1 MTGEWSIC
9 PIQWNE
15 YYAKVENALRII
27 NDSSLDEKTKD
38 TLEDLLRIDDISG
51 YQKPVITSWQDTVD
65 NIDGICPPN
74 ASVSEVDW
82 LRAQADKIA
91 KGECPDIWNKVFAD
105 VEAMVEKE
113 EKYLNTDG
121 APWLTET
128 YTKKE
133 KKLYPMLKLMA
144 RRMSNEELYR
154 HIGEN
159 RVWSRV
165 VREETGYR
173 IEKKGTTKPKK
184 PKNPCKEYYE
194 PTACPWCGLDELK
207 KTEDGNYRC
216 MHCGYDHNAER
227 NDYIWEI

>member
-15 YYAKVENALRII
+15 YYANVENALRII

-51 YQKPVITSWQDTVD
+51 YQNPVFTSWQDTVD

-82 LRAQADKIA
+82 LREQAEKLA
-91 KGECPDIWNKVFAD
+91 KGKCPDLDLCKVFAD
-105 VEAMVEKE
+105 FEANEKR
-113 EKYLNTDG
+113 YLNTDR

-128 YTKKE
+128 YTEEE
-133 KKLYPMLKLMA
+133 KALYPLFKSQA
-144 RRMSNEELYR
+144 RRMSKEELYLR
-154 HIGEN
+154 IGAN
-159 RVWSRV
+159 RVWTRV
-165 VREETGYR
+165 VREETDYR
-173 IEKKGTTKPKK
+173 LDSKYKRK

-194 PTACPWCGLDELK
+194 PTDCPWCGIGELK

-227 NDYIWEI
+227 NFYLWKD

>member
-15 YYAKVENALRII
+15 YYANVENALRII

-51 YQKPVITSWQDTVD
+51 YQKPVFTSWQDTVD

-82 LRAQADKIA
+82 LRAQAEKIA
-91 KGECPDIWNKVFAD
+91 KGECPYFDWDKLFAE
-105 VEAMVEKE
+105 VEDKEKR
-113 EKYLNTDG
+113 YLNTDG

-128 YTKKE
+128 YTEDE
-133 KKLYPMLKLMA
+133 KKLYPLLKCQA
-144 RRMSNEELYR
+144 RRMPNEKLYMNL
-154 HIGEN
+154 GTN
-159 RVWSRV
+159 RVWTRV
-165 VREETGYR
+165 VREETNFR
-173 IEKKGTTKPKK
+173 VESKGTRK
-184 PKNPCKEYYE
+184 PKNPIKEYYE
-194 PTACPWCGLDELK
+194 PTDCPWCGREELK

-227 NDYIWEI
+227 NFYNWTVKG

>member
-1 MTGEWSIC
+1 MVGEMSIC
-9 PIQWNE
+9 PINWGE
-15 YYAKVENALRII
+15 YYTNVENALRII

-51 YQKPVITSWQDTVD
+51 YQTPVLTSWQDTVD

-82 LRAQADKIA
+82 LRGQAEKLA
-91 KGECPDIWNKVFAD
+91 KGKCPDFEWDKLVTEFLSK
-105 VEAMVEKE
+105 EK
-113 EKYLNTDG
+113 KYLNTDG

-128 YTKKE
+128 YTEEE
-133 KKLYPMLKLMA
+133 KALYPVLKCKA
-144 RRMSNEELYR
+144 RRMPKEELYL

-159 RVWSRV
+159 RVWNRV
-165 VREETGYR
+165 VREETDYR
-173 IEKKGTTKPKK
+173 LESKYKRK
-184 PKNPCKEYYE
+184 PKNPSKEYYE
-194 PTACPWCGLDELK
+194 PTDCPWCGIGELK

-227 NDYIWEI
+227 NFYNWTIKG

>member
-51 YQKPVITSWQDTVD
+51 YQNPVFNSWQDTID

-91 KGECPDIWNKVFAD
+91 KGECPDIWNKGFAD
-105 VEAMVEKE
+105 FAAKE
-113 EKYLNTDG
+113 NRYLNTDG

-128 YTKKE
+128 YTKRE
-133 KKLYPMLKLMA
+133 KKLYPLLKLQA
-144 RRMSNEELYR
+144 RWMSNEELYR
-154 HIGEN
+154 RIGAN
-159 RVWSRV
+159 RVWTRV
-165 VREETGYR
+165 VREVADYR
-173 IEKKGTTKPKK
+173 VESKCKGK
-184 PKNPCKEYYE
+184 PKNPSKEYYE
-194 PTACPWCGLDELK
+194 PTDCPWCGNGDLK
-207 KTEDGNYRC
+207 KTEGGNYRC

-227 NDYIWEI
+227 DFYFWEDKG

>member
-9 PIQWNE
+9 PIQWSE
-15 YYAKVENALRII
+15 YYANVEKALRII

-51 YQKPVITSWQDTVD
+51 YQKPVFTSWQDTVD

-82 LRAQADKIA
+82 LRKQAEKLA
-91 KGECPDIWNKVFAD
+91 KGKCPDLFWDKVFAEVD
-105 VEAMVEKE
+105 AKEK
-113 EKYLNTDG
+113 KYLNTDG

-128 YTKKE
+128 YTEEE
-133 KKLYPMLKLMA
+133 KALYPLLKCQA
-144 RRMSNEELYR
+144 RRMPKEELYL
-154 HIGEN
+154 HIAEN
-159 RVWSRV
+159 RVWTRV
-165 VREETGYR
+165 VREETDYR
-173 IEKKGTTKPKK
+173 IENKNKRK
-184 PKNPCKEYYE
+184 PKNPIKEYYE
-194 PTACPWCGLDELK
+194 PTDCPWCGREELK

-227 NDYIWEI
+227 NFYNWTVNG

>member
-15 YYAKVENALRII
+15 YYANVENALRII

-38 TLEDLLRIDDISG
+38 ALEDLLRIDDISG
-51 YQKPVITSWQDTVD
+51 YQTPVFTSWQDTVD

-82 LRAQADKIA
+82 LKEQAEKLA
-91 KGECPDIWNKVFAD
+91 KGKCPDIFWDKVFA
-105 VEAMVEKE
+105 EAEAKE
-113 EKYLNTDG
+113 EKYLNTDK

-128 YTKKE
+128 YTEEE
-133 KKLYPMLKLMA
+133 KALYPLLKCKA
-144 RRMSNEELYR
+144 RRMSREELYL
-154 HIGEN
+154 HFGEN
-159 RVWSRV
+159 RVWTRV
-165 VREETGYR
+165 IREETDYR
-173 IEKKGTTKPKK
+173 LESKDTRK

-194 PTACPWCGLDELK
+194 PTDCPWCGLGEFK
-207 KTEDGNYRC
+207 KTEDGNYHC

-227 NDYIWEI
+227 NFYDWTIKG